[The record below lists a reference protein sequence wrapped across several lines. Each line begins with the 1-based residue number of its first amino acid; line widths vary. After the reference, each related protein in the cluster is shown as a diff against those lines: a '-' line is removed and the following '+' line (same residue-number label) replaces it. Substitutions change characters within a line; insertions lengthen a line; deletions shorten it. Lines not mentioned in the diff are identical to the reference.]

1 MKLALVSEART
12 FFQTTIELRPTL
24 QRQRDD
30 GRDNGQSGRQRAVE
44 GLLARLEE
52 QAS

>member
-1 MKLALVSEART
+1 MKLELMCESCT
-12 FFQTTIELRPTL
+12 FFPTTIELRPTL